1 MINFKGQEVTLY
13 DLSMRFGI
21 AWSTLNNRHKAGLCD
36 DELVTKGK
44 LRAIVHFGKK
54 TTLTQIS
61 KDTGIAIST
70 LKNRHANGL
79 RDKELIN
86 FKHGGV
92 GNKRSATKLTADDV
106 VDIKALLITSKFNQ
120 KEIAAIYGVD
130 PSHISD
136 IKRGK
141 RWGDVSVNC
150 NEIINEDSR
159 NKYE

>member
-1 MINFKGQEVTLY
+1 VINFKGQEVTLY
-13 DLSMRFGI
+13 DLSTRYGI

-36 DELVTKGK
+36 DELVTQGK
-44 LRAIVHFGKK
+44 LRAIVHLGKK

-61 KDTGIAIST
+61 KDTGIAITT

-86 FKHGGV
+86 IKHGGI
-92 GNKRSATKLTADDV
+92 GNKRTATKLAENDV
-106 VDIKALLITSKFNQ
+106 VEIKTLLITSKLNQ
-120 KEIAAIYGVD
+120 KEIAAIYDVD

-141 RWGDVSVNC
+141 RWADVTVNC
-150 NEIINEDSR
+150 DEIIN
-159 NKYE
+159 

>member
-13 DLSMRFGI
+13 DLSMRYGI

-54 TTLTQIS
+54 STLTQIS

-86 FKHGGV
+86 IKHGGV
-92 GNKRSATKLTADDV
+92 GNKQSATKLTENDV
-106 VDIKALLITSKFNQ
+106 IEIKMLLITSKLNQ
-120 KEIAAIYGVD
+120 KEIAAIFDAD

-141 RWGDVSVNC
+141 RWGDVVVNYD
-150 NEIINEDSR
+150 EIIN
-159 NKYE
+159 